1 MLLFGESLGRVRV
14 VPAGN
19 LGTDGELGALGVLG

>member
-1 MLLFGESLGRVRV
+1 MLLLGESLGRVRV

-19 LGTDGELGALGVLG
+19 LGTDGELGALDMLG